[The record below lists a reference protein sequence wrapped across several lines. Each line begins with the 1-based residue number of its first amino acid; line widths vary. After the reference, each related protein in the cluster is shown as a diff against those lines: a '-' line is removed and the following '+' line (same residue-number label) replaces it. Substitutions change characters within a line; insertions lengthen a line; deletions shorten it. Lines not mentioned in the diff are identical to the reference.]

1 MSETK
6 EIIITSDKIHT
17 DEYLV
22 NMGPQH
28 PSTHGVLRLLVRLE
42 GEIVHN
48 IQPHIGY
55 IHSGIEKMSESLSY
69 PQVIHLTDRM
79 DYLSAH
85 MNNEAVA
92 LCIENAL
99 QVEVPERVKY
109 IRTIMSELSR
119 LASHQLWW
127 CVMGMDLGA
136 LTTFFYGLRDREHIL
151 DIFEETCG
159 ARMTLNYSIPGGVM
173 FDIHPNFQKRV
184 KDFILEFRKKLPEY
198 DKLLTGNVIF
208 QERTKDIGYLSLE
221 DAIAWGVTGPSGR
234 GSGFSCDVRK
244 HQPYSA
250 YPLVKF
256 EEKLDTKG
264 DTFTRY
270 RLRMEEMHESLN
282 IIEQLIDNIPE
293 GDYAVKMKGVVKLPE
308 GEFYQRVETARG
320 EFGVYIVSDGKK
332 NPYRVKYR
340 SPGFSNLFALN
351 KMAAG
356 HKIADLVAIMS
367 TLDLVIPDIDR

>member
-1 MSETK
+1 MSEIK
-6 EIIITSDKIHT
+6 EIIISTDKIHT
-17 DEYLV
+17 DQYLV

-48 IQPHIGY
+48 IQPHVGY
-55 IHSGIEKMSESLSY
+55 IHSGIEKMCESLSY

-85 MNNEAVA
+85 MNNEAVC
-92 LCIENAL
+92 LCVENAL
-99 QVEVPERVKY
+99 QVEVTERVKY
-109 IRTIMSELSR
+109 IRTIMDELTR

-159 ARMTLNYSIPGGVM
+159 ARMTLNYSVPGGVM

-184 KDFILEFRKKLPEY
+184 KEFIKEFRKKLPEY
-198 DKLLTGNVIF
+198 DELLTGNVIF
-208 QERTKDIGYLSLE
+208 QERTNDIGYLSKE

-234 GSGFSCDVRK
+234 ASGFSCDVRK

-250 YPLVKF
+250 YPLVQF
-256 EEKLDTKG
+256 EEKMDIKG

-270 RLRMEEMHESLN
+270 RLRMEEMYESLH

-320 EFGVYIVSDGKK
+320 EFGVFIISDGKK
-332 NPYRVKYR
+332 NPYRLKFR

-356 HKIADLVAIMS
+356 HKIADLDSDYVDA
-367 TLDLVIPDIDR
+367 

>member
-1 MSETK
+1 
-6 EIIITSDKIHT
+6 
-17 DEYLV
+17 
-22 NMGPQH
+22 
-28 PSTHGVLRLLVRLE
+28 
-42 GEIVHN
+42 
-48 IQPHIGY
+48 
-55 IHSGIEKMSESLSY
+55 
-69 PQVIHLTDRM
+69 M

-92 LCIENAL
+92 LCVENAL

-109 IRTIMSELSR
+109 IRTIMDELTR

-159 ARMTLNYSIPGGVM
+159 ARMTMNYNLPGGLM

-184 KDFILEFRKKLPEY
+184 KDFIKEFRKKLPEY
-198 DKLLTGNVIF
+198 DELLTGNVIF
-208 QERTKDIGYLSLE
+208 QERTNNIGYLSLE

-234 GSGFSCDVRK
+234 ASGFSCDVRK

-250 YPLVKF
+250 YPLVRF
-256 EEKLDTKG
+256 EEKIDTKG

-293 GDYAVKMKGVVKLPE
+293 GDYAVKMKGVIKLPE
-308 GEFYQRVETARG
+308 GEFYQRVESARG
-320 EFGVYIVSDGKK
+320 EFGVFIVSDGKK
-332 NPYRVKYR
+332 NPYRVKFR